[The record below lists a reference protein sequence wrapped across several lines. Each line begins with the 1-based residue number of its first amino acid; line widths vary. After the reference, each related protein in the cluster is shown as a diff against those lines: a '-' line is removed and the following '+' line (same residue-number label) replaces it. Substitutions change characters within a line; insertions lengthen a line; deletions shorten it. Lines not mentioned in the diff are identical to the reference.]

1 MVTSSV
7 INKIATGAEIS
18 VASLMLTLI
27 WLLPSVC
34 PHMNPKVSILVKD
47 FAASSM
53 RADKSEW
60 NIRVGILH
68 MYLKSITPSKLSF
81 TDRALMQIS
90 WKLGV
95 GIFDHFRRLV
105 RMLGLRL
112 TLKIIEIQ
120 LLKEVSLSHD
130 NLRMKL
136 V

>member
-1 MVTSSV
+1 MYS
-7 INKIATGAEIS
+7 
-18 VASLMLTLI
+18 
-27 WLLPSVC
+27 
-34 PHMNPKVSILVKD
+34 KVSILIKD

-90 WKLGV
+90 RKLGV
-95 GIFDHFRRLV
+95 GIFYHLRLV

-120 LLKEVSLSHD
+120 LLT
-130 NLRMKL
+130 RG
-136 V
+136 

>member
-7 INKIATGAEIS
+7 INKIATGAETS

-27 WLLPSVC
+27 WFLPSVC
-34 PHMNPKVSILVKD
+34 PHMYPKVSILVKD

-95 GIFDHFRRLV
+95 GIFDHFRLV

-112 TLKIIEIQ
+112 TLKIIKIQ
-120 LLKEVSLSHD
+120 LLREVSLSHD

>member
-1 MVTSSV
+1 V
-7 INKIATGAEIS
+7 INKIATGAETS
-18 VASLMLTLI
+18 LASLMLTLI

-34 PHMNPKVSILVKD
+34 PHMYPKVSILVKD

-95 GIFDHFRRLV
+95 GIFDHFRLV
-105 RMLGLRL
+105 RMLGLHL
-112 TLKIIEIQ
+112 TLKMIEIQ